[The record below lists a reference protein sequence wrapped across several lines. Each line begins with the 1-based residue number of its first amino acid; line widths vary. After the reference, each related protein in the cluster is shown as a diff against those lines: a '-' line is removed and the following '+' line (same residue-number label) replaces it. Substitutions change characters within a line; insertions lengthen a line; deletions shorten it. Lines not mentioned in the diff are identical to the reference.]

1 MSSHETREQ
10 GYSVIFICEITKGL
24 KNKNMFMYERS
35 KFREHGLGGMFKS
48 VLKMFHL
55 ELNTTNIQV
64 NSSVEQ

>member
-35 KFREHGLGGMFKS
+35 KFRGHGGMFKS

-55 ELNTTNIQV
+55 EPNTTSIQV